1 MSQKVRERAGMSWYG
16 AWLEKYGFKPDFSSA
31 ARSFDELVEYF
42 SPTVLRTE
50 SEALQDIHF
59 HMAEA
64 IKIIEDGMAVD
75 TNALMKEHG
84 LDPANRSDSAKTRL
98 FLKESGLLQY
108 KGPQPE
114 QWVRRITNGSGVT
127 TAPEPAD

>member
-1 MSQKVRERAGMSWYG
+1 MSQKVRERAGMNWYG
-16 AWLEKYGFKPDFSSA
+16 SWLERYGFKPDFSTA
-31 ARSFDELVEYF
+31 AKSFDELVEYF
-42 SPTVLRTE
+42 SPTVIR
-50 SEALQDIHF
+50 SDIEALQDIHA

-64 IKIIEDGMAVD
+64 IKILEDGMSVD

-84 LDPANRSDSAKTRL
+84 LDPANRSDSAKTRN

-114 QWVRRITNGSGVT
+114 QWVRRITNGSGAT
-127 TAPEPAD
+127 TTPDTAE